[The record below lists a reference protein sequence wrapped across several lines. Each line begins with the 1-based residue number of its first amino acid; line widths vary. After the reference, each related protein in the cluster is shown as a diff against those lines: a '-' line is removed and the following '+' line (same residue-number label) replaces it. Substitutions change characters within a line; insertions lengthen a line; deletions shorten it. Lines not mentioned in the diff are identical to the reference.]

1 MKNGRNRTGN
11 RRHDPHPIRW
21 TSLSRSQFVFVV
33 FHKRFGR
40 SVMVHYRYVVRLT
53 RIENSHFNVPVDDQR
68 ESLASS
74 SLSLSTYLETVQHR
88 QVDFDESPVFFQKPV
103 VVQFGFHA
111 VQNFLEV
118 IDRKLM
124 PKTVFWEGE
133 PAGFPLPSALTSNTL
148 YLCGSHKFLHPI
160 SELMYQPLNGH
171 AVNWIPPQS
180 NSIPDT
186 AGRQYHRRPKSANQ
200 SNLQVGRCY
209 VMTSH

>member
-1 MKNGRNRTGN
+1 MKNGRYRTGN

-40 SVMVHYRYVVRLT
+40 SVMVHYCYVVRLT
-53 RIENSHFNVPVDDQR
+53 RIENSHFNMPQR
-68 ESLASS
+68 PTRIVSVIVVVNLLGNCATPPGWLRWEPCLFSKTRSCAVRFSCDPKLPGS
-74 SLSLSTYLETVQHR
+74 HR
-88 QVDFDESPVFFQKPV
+88 QKINAEN
-103 VVQFGFHA
+103 GFSG
-111 VQNFLEV
+111 
-118 IDRKLM
+118 
-124 PKTVFWEGE
+124 GE

-200 SNLQVGRCY
+200 SNLRVGRCH
-209 VMTSH
+209 VTSH